1 MQGLQLPPASSM
13 DCTTTPSNGRLD
25 SSAADAAAFGRE
37 SSSSG
42 SSSASSSTSPNSSQH
57 TIHVFFSA
65 SPWERRLQLPPAP
78 SASKWPGGD
87 AICLVLNTGLSDL
100 QSVCLSLELDSF
112 GVVVFRRPVVFLR
125 SLLALTMNP
134 SSSRSTSTAY
144 YDTTSPLQTMMDN
157 VDLDDLQVSTS
168 SNQTTMADSSE
179 VEASKSLNAAL
190 HKDVVDRWIEVH
202 FAACQVRSYI
212 PPVFNIHTRAMSEKG
227 HHHHKH
233 PNARRSRNASC
244 SFARSRAEFGHY
256 GICAIDIERPN
267 ILKLKKTTCMKRN
280 PPAMGASSR
289 LSRDRRRSTPAFAAL
304 GGYNPQSSGYLEL
317 EPIPEATE
325 EDEHKDSGVASA
337 SGSGEAMADG
347 IWPAIADPNLKNEET
362 ISSMKP
368 FESNESL
375 ETNLNPERL
384 CDKLCEEM
392 AELPLSDQ
400 PSPESLVTQCF
411 AHLAVNDPSN
421 RRIVK
426 L

>member
-78 SASKWPGGD
+78 
-87 AICLVLNTGLSDL
+87 
-100 QSVCLSLELDSF
+100 
-112 GVVVFRRPVVFLR
+112 R
-125 SLLALTMNP
+125 LALTMNP